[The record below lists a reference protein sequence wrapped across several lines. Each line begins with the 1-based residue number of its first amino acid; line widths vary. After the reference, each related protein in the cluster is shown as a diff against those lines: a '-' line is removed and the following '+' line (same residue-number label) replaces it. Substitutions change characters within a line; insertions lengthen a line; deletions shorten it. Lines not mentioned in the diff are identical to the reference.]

1 MLLALLYQVVRYL
14 TDLALVSTQSSWGY
28 RRIQG
33 EVLKLGFKISHM
45 GVAKILRRQRIP
57 PAPRRAGHRTWREF
71 VRQHAAQ
78 MLACDFF
85 TVETVWLLRLHVLF
99 FIELANRK
107 VHLAGVTE
115 LPGAYITIENRK
127 PTLAQIARPARGRQC
142 SVDDGNRTPRDKP
155 LRALRVLYHRGR
167 FNFLN
172 GTPCSHRAGRA
183 S

>member
-71 VRQHAAQ
+71 VRVSGWSRWPATWPPSRRGESHPPPPTEPDVSLSAHPARAIQPGGC
-78 MLACDFF
+78 MLRRQCTNA
-85 TVETVWLLRLHVLF
+85 
-99 FIELANRK
+99 
-107 VHLAGVTE
+107 
-115 LPGAYITIENRK
+115 LPGFSATTGQSATAPPRRYSA
-127 PTLAQIARPARGRQC
+127 PRGSTACGFSLSR
-142 SVDDGNRTPRDKP
+142 SDGQ
-155 LRALRVLYHRGR
+155 L
-167 FNFLN
+167 
-172 GTPCSHRAGRA
+172 
-183 S
+183 